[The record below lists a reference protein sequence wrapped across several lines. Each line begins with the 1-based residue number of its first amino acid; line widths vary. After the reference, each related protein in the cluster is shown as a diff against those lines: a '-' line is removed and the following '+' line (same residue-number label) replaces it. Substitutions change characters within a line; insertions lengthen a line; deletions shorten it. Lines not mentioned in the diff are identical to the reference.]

1 MQARFENPFFKQIC
15 LNGKCPPRQRMRATW
30 CQVGNQYVPYPVFMV
45 VRWVVLEMLI
55 LGKSKIEIAYVSLTD
70 EGMLGEASEVVRLR
84 RDNRCWLRR
93 LNLRKDS
100 RLRLA
105 KLRREAALFKPP
117 TSSPP
122 PPADLL
128 STLLETKL
136 RAP

>member
-1 MQARFENPFFKQIC
+1 MC
-15 LNGKCPPRQRMRATW
+15 TTLYLW
-30 CQVGNQYVPYPVFMV
+30 W

-55 LGKSKIEIAYVSLTD
+55 LGKAEIEIAYVSLTE
-70 EGMLGEASEVVRLR
+70 EGVLGEASEVVRLR
-84 RDNRCWLRR
+84 RDKRCWLRR

-105 KLRREAALFKPP
+105 RLRREAALLKPP
-117 TSSPP
+117 PSSPP

-128 STLLETKL
+128 SMLLETKL